1 MAYMNQERKQQRA
14 PIIKAILKKYNVKGS
29 LSVRNHS
36 TLVLTIKSGSID
48 FIENYIKTDAD
59 KHYGNKMS
67 QDQIDYIRKN
77 KSLDVNPY
85 WYQEHYTGKAK
96 DFLKEILGA
105 MYGSDYFDESDAQ
118 VDYFHCSHY
127 VDVNIGSWKTPYT
140 VEGSWEC
147 VTV

>member
-1 MAYMNQERKQQRA
+1 MAYMSQDRKAQRA
-14 PIIKAILKKYNVKGS
+14 PVIKAILNKYGVKGS

-36 TLVLTIKSGSID
+36 TLVLTLKSGKID
-48 FIENYIKTDAD
+48 FIENFINTDANVN
-59 KHYGNKMS
+59 HGRKMS

-85 WYQEHYTGKAK
+85 WYQEHFTGKAK
-96 DFLKEILGA
+96 DFLKEILDA

-127 VDVNIGSWKTPYT
+127 VDVNIGKWNKPYILS
-140 VEGSWEC
+140 V
-147 VTV
+147 